1 MDRRRILLRAK
12 TLTRRSHERY
22 HQKAQGAHHQHKDEA
37 HAQCMVA
44 DSRGCPLRPTDKV
57 RLGIGG
63 DARRRGDR
71 PDNRGAGRHHHALA
85 HICHSVLEDALRT
98 GAAAIM
104 DLGNLVRPFL
114 NVLGREISATIDTK
128 ALAKEVLVVLAE
140 RTDEEWASAFDRI
153 VKGGKIAE
161 AIDYGIGLSYIKKLR
176 AWCAMQTMKEDLK

>member
-1 MDRRRILLRAK
+1 
-12 TLTRRSHERY
+12 
-22 HQKAQGAHHQHKDEA
+22 
-37 HAQCMVA
+37 
-44 DSRGCPLRPTDKV
+44 
-57 RLGIGG
+57 
-63 DARRRGDR
+63 
-71 PDNRGAGRHHHALA
+71 
-85 HICHSVLEDALRT
+85 
-98 GAAAIM
+98 M